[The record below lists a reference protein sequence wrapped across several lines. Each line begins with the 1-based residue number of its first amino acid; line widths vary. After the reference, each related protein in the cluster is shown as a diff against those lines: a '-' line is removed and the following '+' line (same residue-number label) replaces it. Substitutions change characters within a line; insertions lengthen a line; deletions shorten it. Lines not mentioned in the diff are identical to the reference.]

1 MGSGY
6 TDYAAEDAAR
16 EADKIVFSVCR
27 KKNSKRRDEPAKEY
41 YKVLMRKR
49 IETAFSQITSMFP
62 RHIHT
67 VTFRGFLVKISF
79 FIIAFTLDR
88 AFI

>member
-1 MGSGY
+1 MDSDY

-16 EADKIVFSVCR
+16 EAEQMAFSVCR
-27 KKNSKRRDEPAKEY
+27 KRSSKRREEPAREY

-49 IETAFSQITSMFP
+49 IETAFSQIMSMFP
-62 RHIHT
+62 RHLHS
-67 VTFRGFLVKISF
+67 VTFRGFLMKISF
-79 FIIAFTLDR
+79 FVIAFTLDR